1 MAISFKQLFYV
12 LVEASLIFLSAIL
25 GTFAWN
31 HLSPIFN
38 SLDWGGGLM
47 QDIVHYWQAYLTIAI
62 ILVGLVVILYYRAR
76 QEKDYASKADIE
88 KLTASIDALTREI
101 RADRESRNG
110 K

>member
-1 MAISFKQLFYV
+1 MSKGLFAI

-25 GTFAWN
+25 GTFVWN
-31 HLSPIFN
+31 HISPIFN
-38 SLDWGGGLM
+38 SMDWWGNLM
-47 QDIVHYWQAYLTIAI
+47 QDIANYWQAYLTIAI
-62 ILVGLVVILYYRAR
+62 ILGVLVVILYYRAKK
-76 QEKDYASKADIE
+76 EGDYVSKADID